1 MTPAKERGREN
12 MKKDTQS
19 IYDLPQ
25 GDLQEEQP
33 RRLRQK
39 KKPRKWLWLTLIVL
53 VVLGAVAAAV
63 LWDANSFDGLR
74 RSIIYARAEKDE
86 TGCAKLYYYENDATS
101 RFAAIDGSLVT
112 VAANQVRLLDE
123 RSQVLY
129 QNSVRF
135 LHPDLVSG
143 GGVAV
148 AYDIGGTA
156 LYALDSK
163 GLRWQQETEG
173 ELLAVTVNPHGY
185 VTAVYNKS
193 GAKAAV
199 TVWDSNGAAVFTFQ
213 SAQRF
218 VMTAALGQD
227 DRTLAAVTMG
237 QEDGKFQSFL
247 VLYHTDS
254 DKMVATTPVD
264 GGVAYALETLQRE
277 FCAVTEQGLYLLDSG
292 GELKASYSYGGQ
304 FLRRCVVGDGGWA
317 ALLLS
322 RYKSGGY
329 ASLITVDGDGNELG
343 GCDIDGEVLDISTAG
358 RYVAV
363 LFSDRLTIYDKYLT
377 EVATLPDVSE
387 VRAVL
392 MRADGSA
399 VLAGASGASLYL
411 P

>member
-1 MTPAKERGREN
+1 

-39 KKPRKWLWLTLIVL
+39 KKPRKWLWLTLTVL

-112 VAANQVRLLDE
+112 VAANQVRVLDE

-148 AYDIGGTA
+148 AYDIGGTV

-173 ELLAVTVNPHGY
+173 ELIAVTVNPHGY

-199 TVWDSNGAAVFTFQ
+199 TVWDSSGAAVFTFQ

-277 FCAVTEQGLYLLDSG
+277 FCTVTEQGLYLLDSG

>member
-1 MTPAKERGREN
+1 

-112 VAANQVRLLDE
+112 VAANQVRVLDE

-148 AYDIGGTA
+148 AYDIGGTV

-173 ELLAVTVNPHGY
+173 ELIAVTVNPHGY

-363 LFSDRLTIYDKYLT
+363 LFSDRLTVYDKYLT

>member
-1 MTPAKERGREN
+1 

-39 KKPRKWLWLTLIVL
+39 KKPRKWLWLTLTVL

-74 RSIIYARAEKDE
+74 RSIIYARAEKGE

-193 GAKAAV
+193 GEKAAV

-392 MRADGSA
+392 MRADGST